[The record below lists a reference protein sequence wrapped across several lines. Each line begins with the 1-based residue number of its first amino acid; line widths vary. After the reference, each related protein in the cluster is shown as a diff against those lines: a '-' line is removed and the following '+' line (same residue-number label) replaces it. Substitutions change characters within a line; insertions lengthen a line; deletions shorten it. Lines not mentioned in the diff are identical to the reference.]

1 MSFVGSGTTGTE
13 QAQKFLESLQN
24 DFRQLSTET
33 KKKNPQIKEVR
44 NNFANRLVFHLK
56 FSKCHQFKGWYVVSC
71 IYHHKFLHFSAY
83 LIVFDRFPLRL
94 IRTQLMGSSVIN
106 YALLFSRDYN
116 N

>member
-44 NNFANRLVFHLK
+44 NNFANCLVFHLK
-56 FSKCHQFKGWYVVSC
+56 FSKCHQFKSC
-71 IYHHKFLHFSAY
+71 VWLVCGFVHI
-83 LIVFDRFPLRL
+83 
-94 IRTQLMGSSVIN
+94 SS
-106 YALLFSRDYN
+106 
-116 N
+116 